1 MTAPYLLL
9 SDIHAHAWSQFST
22 TNSDGVNSRLQ
33 ITLDE
38 IKRAAGV
45 LKAAGGDTIRLAGDL
60 FHTRGSVDPEVF
72 NPVSSLIK
80 ELHKEGFS
88 FEAIPGNHD
97 LKGKHTS
104 KLGNSFQSFHDVL
117 RFDIITRPEEVSD
130 NTIMIPWQATT
141 ADLRKVIEKLED
153 DYEPSDRAKMDL
165 IMHAGIDG
173 VLTGV
178 PEHGLTAS
186 EVASW
191 GFRRVFAGHYH
202 NHVVLEGGKV
212 ISIGATTQQ
221 TWGDVNTNAG
231 FLLVWPDRF
240 QFHASHAP
248 SFVDVDG
255 TTDPDEL
262 PLIVDGNYVRV
273 RGMRMSALQIET
285 MRTELAEMGA
295 RGVSFQVTREV
306 TTARGP
312 SPVAKAVSLDVSVQN
327 FVKDMKSEHE
337 SAVLAECNDILS
349 SVRSITV

>member
-33 ITLDE
+33 IILDE

-45 LKAAGGDTIRLAGDL
+45 LEAAGGDTIRLAGDL

-72 NPVSSLIK
+72 NPVSALIK
-80 ELHKEGFS
+80 KLNAEGFC

-104 KLGNSFQSFHDVL
+104 ELGNAFQSFRDRGFV
-117 RFDIITRPEEVSD
+117 IATKPMEVAF
-130 NTIMIPWQATT
+130 NTILIPWQATT
-141 ADLRKVIEKLED
+141 ADLRKAVEELKRNYDHI
-153 DYEPSDRAKMDL
+153 DRPKMDV

-202 NHVVLEGGKV
+202 NHVALEGGKV

-231 FLLVWPDRF
+231 FLLVWPDKF

-248 SFVDVDG
+248 SFVDVDE
-255 TTDPDEL
+255 TTDPEEL

-285 MRTELAEMGA
+285 MREELVEMGA

-327 FVKDMKSEHE
+327 FVKDMKSAHE
-337 SAVLAECNDILS
+337 SAVLSECNDILS

>member
-45 LKAAGGDTIRLAGDL
+45 LAAAGGDTITLAGDL

-80 ELHKEGFS
+80 QLQRDGFV

-104 KLGNSFQSFHDVL
+104 KLGNSFQSFNEEL
-117 RFDIITRPEEVSD
+117 RFDIITHPAEVHD
-130 NTIMIPWQATT
+130 DTIMIPWQATT
-141 ADLRKVIEKLED
+141 TDLRKAVEALAM
-153 DYEPSDRAKMDL
+153 DYSPGEWANIDL

-221 TWGDVNTNAG
+221 TWSDVNSNAG
-231 FLLVWPDRF
+231 FLLVWPDKF

-248 SFVDVDG
+248 RFVDVDD

-273 RGMRMSALQIET
+273 RGLRMSALQIET
-285 MRTELAEMGA
+285 MRTELTDMGA
-295 RGVSFQVTREV
+295 RGVSFQVTREA

-312 SPVAKAVSLDVSVQN
+312 SPVAKAVSLDVSVQT
-327 FVKDMKSEHE
+327 FVKDLKSEHE